1 MNIQSKLDKIRPEE
15 VMNCESIMLQRTQE
29 SIQDLKNLISL
40 ASEIFLLSS
49 KYKYGLGN
57 NNKHS
62 PNKLAS
68 SSSNFSQNELQRL
81 QKENENL
88 QRTVYKYEGALAHI
102 ESANKN
108 PSQESV

>member
-1 MNIQSKLDKIRPEE
+1 
-15 VMNCESIMLQRTQE
+15 
-29 SIQDLKNLISL
+29 LKNLISL

-57 NNKHS
+57 NSKHS
-62 PNKLAS
+62 PNKLAGS
-68 SSSNFSQNELQRL
+68 NGNFSDREYQRL
-81 QKENENL
+81 ISENENL

-108 PSQESV
+108 PTQESVSELKRLTNGQV